1 MQMTGLIQDIRY
13 GLRMLWKRPGFTAVA
28 VITLALGIGANTTT
42 FSTVNAML
50 LRPFPFPNLD
60 RIVTVWETAPKQDDN
75 QLSPAPANFRD
86 WSEQSTEIEQLAAVR
101 GWDAN
106 LTSGSVAEHVE
117 GSQVTENF
125 FSLLGMPPQFGRYIG
140 SADFHGGVAPA
151 VVISNGFWQQHLGAD
166 PGIVG
171 RQLLLNGQKFT
182 VIGITSAEFDFP
194 TGSKVWTPL
203 DLNGSTKEDRE
214 NHYLTVFGRLKDG
227 VSISQAQANLET
239 IAASLGKQYPGSNA
253 GHGVRVRNTVE
264 DLTVGTRQFV
274 LMLMGAAV
282 FVLLLACANVANLQ
296 LARASDRQRE
306 IALRVALGASRWQVG
321 RQLLVESVLLA
332 LLGSG
337 LAIFLSGWWLDIIRR
352 TIPPFIVEHIAGLKH
367 LQVDSRVFVFTVLV
381 AMLTGIL
388 AGLAPAWHCSR
399 PNANDTLKEGA
410 RGGSPAANRRRF
422 RTLLVVSE
430 IALSLVLL
438 VGAGLMVKGFRT
450 LITNDMGFDRSNVL
464 TFHVVLPEAKYRD
477 KDRIRGYYEQ
487 VLRNIQALPGVE
499 SAACVT
505 SLPSGWTWNWVVFTA
520 EGRPPASPADMPS
533 AISQVVTP
541 GFFPAL
547 RVPLRQ
553 GRLLSDQ
560 DGANAPPVVVIS
572 ETMARQNWPDQNP
585 IGKHIRMGRPETAQP
600 LRTVVGVVGDVQPVP
615 LDHDPAPTAY
625 VPFAQQPEGVSALVV
640 RTSEDPLTVAGPV
653 NAQLRAVDADQP
665 GYDIRSLEQVVAD
678 GLSGIE
684 SSARMMMS
692 FAVCALILAA
702 AGIFAVMA
710 YSVTQRTHEIGVRVA
725 LGARRFDMLT
735 LVVGGAMKMAAIG
748 LSIGLVLALVLTRA
762 LSSVLFGVV
771 QIDIVTFALLTILL
785 ALVAALAAY
794 IPARWAMKIDPIVA
808 LRYE

>member
-1 MQMTGLIQDIRY
+1 MTGLLQDVRY
-13 GLRMLWKRPGFTAVA
+13 ALRMLWKRPGFTAVA

-50 LRPFPFPNLD
+50 LKPFPFPNLD

-75 QLSPAPANFRD
+75 HLSPAPANFRD
-86 WSEQSTEIEQLAAVR
+86 WIEQSTQIEQLAAVR

-106 LTSGSVAEHVE
+106 LTGGSVAEHVE
-117 GSQVTENF
+117 GSQVTANF
-125 FSLLGMPPQFGRYIG
+125 FSLLGMRPQLGRYIG
-140 SADFHGGVAPA
+140 SADFQGGVAPV
-151 VVISNGFWQQHLGAD
+151 VVISHGFWEQHLGGD
-166 PGIVG
+166 PGLVG

-182 VIGITSAEFDFP
+182 VIGIASSDFDFP
-194 TGSKVWTPL
+194 TGSRVWTPL
-203 DLNGSTKEDRE
+203 DLNGAAKEDRE
-214 NHYLTVFGRLKDG
+214 SHYLTVFGRLKAG
-227 VSISQAQANLET
+227 VSISEAQANLAT
-239 IAASLGKQYPGSNA
+239 IAASLGEQYPKSNT
-253 GHGVRVRNTVE
+253 GHGVRVMNTVE
-264 DLTVGTRQFV
+264 DLTFGSRQFI

-296 LARASDRQRE
+296 LARASGRQRE
-306 IALRVALGASRWQVG
+306 IALRAALGASRWQVG

-332 LLGSG
+332 LLGSVAA
-337 LAIFLSGWWLDIIRR
+337 LFLSSWWLNIIMRR
-352 TIPPFIVEHIAGLKH
+352 TIPPVIVEHVAGLKH
-367 LQVDSRVFVFTVLV
+367 LQIDSRVFLFTLLV

-388 AGLAPAWHCSR
+388 AGLAPAWHFSR
-399 PNANDTLKEGA
+399 PNVNETLKEGS
-410 RGGSPAANRRRF
+410 RGGSPTASRQRF
-422 RTLLVVSE
+422 RTLLVISE

-450 LITNDMGFDRSNVL
+450 LTTNDMGFDRSNVL

-477 KDRIRGYYEQ
+477 KDRVRGYYEQ
-487 VLRNIQALPGVE
+487 VLRNVQALPGVE
-499 SAACVT
+499 SVACVT
-505 SLPSGWTWNWVVFTA
+505 SLPSGWTWNWTEFTA
-520 EGRPPASPADMPS
+520 EGRPPASPSDMPS

-560 DGANAPPVVVIS
+560 DGPNALPVVVIS

-585 IGKHIRMGRPETAQP
+585 LGKHIQMGRPDAAQP
-600 LRTVVGVVGDVQPVP
+600 FRMVVGVVGDVQPVP
-615 LDHDPAPTAY
+615 LDRDPAPTAY
-625 VPFAQQPEGVSALVV
+625 VPLSQQPERVSAFVV
-640 RTSEDPLTVAGPV
+640 RTTGDPLTLAGPV

-665 GYDIRSLEQVVAD
+665 AYDIRSLEQVVAD
-678 GLSGIE
+678 NLSGIE
-684 SSARMMMS
+684 SSAQMMLT

-725 LGARRFDMLT
+725 LGARRSDVLR
-735 LVVGGAMKMAAIG
+735 LVVGGALKMATIG
-748 LSIGLVLALVLTRA
+748 LSIGFVLALLLTRA
-762 LSSVLFGVV
+762 LSSALFGVV
-771 QIDIVTFALLTILL
+771 QIDIVTFALLTSLL

-794 IPARWAMKIDPIVA
+794 IPARWAMNVDPMVA

>member
-1 MQMTGLIQDIRY
+1 MTGLIQDVRY
-13 GLRMLWKRPGFTAVA
+13 GLRLLWRRPGFTAVA

-50 LRPFPFPNLD
+50 LRPFPFPNLN

-75 QLSPAPANFRD
+75 HLSPAPANFRE
-86 WSEQSTEIEQLAAVR
+86 WSEQSTQIDQLAAVR

-106 LTSGSVAEHVE
+106 LTGGSVAEHVE
-117 GSQVTENF
+117 GSQVTANF
-125 FSLLGMPPQFGRYIG
+125 FSLLGMRPQLGRYIG
-140 SADFHGGVAPA
+140 SADFQGGVAPV
-151 VVISNGFWQQHLGAD
+151 VVISHRFWQQHLGAD
-166 PGIVG
+166 PGLVG
-171 RQLLLNGQKFT
+171 RQLLLNGQKFI
-182 VIGITSAEFDFP
+182 VIGITSADFDFP

-203 DLNGSTKEDRE
+203 DLNGTAKEDRE
-214 NHYLTVFGRLKDG
+214 NHYLTVFGRMKDG

-239 IAASLGKQYPGSNA
+239 IAASLGKQYPKTNA
-253 GHGVRVRNTVE
+253 SHGVRVINTVE
-264 DLTVGTRQFV
+264 DLTFGSRQFV

-296 LARASDRQRE
+296 LARASGRQRE
-306 IALRVALGASRWQVG
+306 IALRVALGASRWHVG

-337 LAIFLSGWWLDIIRR
+337 GALFLSSWWLNIVRR

-367 LQVDSRVFVFTVLV
+367 LQIDSRVFLFTLLV
-381 AMLTGIL
+381 AMITGIV
-388 AGLAPAWHCSR
+388 AGLAPAWHFSR
-399 PNANDTLKEGA
+399 PNVNDTLKEGS
-410 RGGSPAANRRRF
+410 RCGSPTASRRRF

-430 IALSLVLL
+430 MALSLVLL

-450 LITNDMGFDRSNVL
+450 LVTNDMGFDRGNVL
-464 TFHVVLPEAKYRD
+464 TFHIVLPEAKYRD
-477 KDRIRGYYEQ
+477 KDRIRGFYEQ

-505 SLPSGWTWNWVVFTA
+505 SLPSGWTWNWVDFRA
-520 EGRPPASPADMPS
+520 EGKPPAYPADMPS
-533 AISQVVTP
+533 VISQVAAP

-560 DGANAPPVVVIS
+560 DGPNAPPVVVIS

-585 IGKHIRMGRPETAQP
+585 LGKHIQLGQPQAAQP
-600 LRTVVGVVGDVQPVP
+600 FRTVVGVVGDVQPVP

-625 VPFAQQPEGVSALVV
+625 VPFAQQPESASAFVV
-640 RTSEDPLTVAGPV
+640 RTSGNPLTFAGPV
-653 NAQLRAVDADQP
+653 NAQLHAMDADQP
-665 GYDIRSLEQVVAD
+665 AYDIRSLEQVVSD
-678 GLSGIE
+678 GLSGIQ
-684 SSARMMMS
+684 SSAQMMLT

-725 LGARRFDMLT
+725 LGARRFDMLS

-748 LSIGLVLALVLTRA
+748 LGIGLVLALLLTRA

-771 QIDIVTFALLTILL
+771 QIDIVTFALLTSLL

-794 IPARWAMKIDPIVA
+794 IPARWAMRVDPMVA
-808 LRYE
+808 LRHE

>member
-1 MQMTGLIQDIRY
+1 MTGLIQDVRY
-13 GLRMLWKRPGFTAVA
+13 GLRLLWRRPGFTAVA

-50 LRPFPFPNLD
+50 LRPFPFPNLN

-75 QLSPAPANFRD
+75 HLSPAPANFRE
-86 WSEQSTEIEQLAAVR
+86 WSEQSTQIDQLAAVR

-106 LTSGSVAEHVE
+106 LTGGSVAEHVE
-117 GSQVTENF
+117 GSQVTANF
-125 FSLLGMPPQFGRYIG
+125 FSLLGMRPQLGRYIG
-140 SADFHGGVAPA
+140 SADFQGGVAPV
-151 VVISNGFWQQHLGAD
+151 VVISHRFWQQHLGAD
-166 PGIVG
+166 PGLVG
-171 RQLLLNGQKFT
+171 RQLLLNGQKFI
-182 VIGITSAEFDFP
+182 VIGITSADFDFP

-203 DLNGSTKEDRE
+203 DLNGTAKEDRE
-214 NHYLTVFGRLKDG
+214 NHYLTVFGRMKDG

-239 IAASLGKQYPGSNA
+239 IAASLGKQYPKTNA
-253 GHGVRVRNTVE
+253 SHGVRVINTVE
-264 DLTVGTRQFV
+264 DLTFGSRQFV

-296 LARASDRQRE
+296 LARASGRQRE
-306 IALRVALGASRWQVG
+306 IALRVALGASRWHVG

-337 LAIFLSGWWLDIIRR
+337 GALFLSSWWLNIVRR

-367 LQVDSRVFVFTVLV
+367 LQIDSRVFLFTLLV
-381 AMLTGIL
+381 AMITGIV
-388 AGLAPAWHCSR
+388 AGLAPAWHFSR
-399 PNANDTLKEGA
+399 PNVNDTLKEGS
-410 RGGSPAANRRRF
+410 RGGSPTASRRRF

-430 IALSLVLL
+430 MALSLVLL

-450 LITNDMGFDRSNVL
+450 LVTNDMGFDRGNVL
-464 TFHVVLPEAKYRD
+464 TFHIVLPEAKYRD
-477 KDRIRGYYEQ
+477 KDRIRGFYEQ

-505 SLPSGWTWNWVVFTA
+505 SLPSGWTWNWVDFTA
-520 EGRPPASPADMPS
+520 EGKPLAPSADMPS
-533 AISQVVTP
+533 VISQVVTP

-560 DGANAPPVVVIS
+560 DGPNAPPVVVIS

-585 IGKHIRMGRPETAQP
+585 LGKHIQLGRPQAAQP
-600 LRTVVGVVGDVQPVP
+600 FRTVVGVVGDVQPVP

-625 VPFAQQPEGVSALVV
+625 VPFAQQPESASAFVV
-640 RTSEDPLTVAGPV
+640 RTSGNPLTFAGPV
-653 NAQLRAVDADQP
+653 NAQLHAMDADQP
-665 GYDIRSLEQVVAD
+665 AYDIRSLEQVVSD

-684 SSARMMMS
+684 SSAQMMLT

-725 LGARRFDMLT
+725 LGARRFDMLS

-748 LSIGLVLALVLTRA
+748 LGIGLVLALLLTRA

-771 QIDIVTFALLTILL
+771 QIDIVTFALLTSLL

-794 IPARWAMKIDPIVA
+794 IPARWAMRVDPMVA
-808 LRYE
+808 LRHE

>member
-1 MQMTGLIQDIRY
+1 MTGLLQDVRY
-13 GLRMLWKRPGFTAVA
+13 GLRMLWRRPGFTAVA

-75 QLSPAPANFRD
+75 HLSPAPANFRD
-86 WSEQSTEIEQLAAVR
+86 WTEQSTQIDQLSAVR

-106 LTSGSVAEHVE
+106 LTGGSVAEHVE
-117 GSQVTENF
+117 GSQVTANF
-125 FSLLGMPPQFGRYIG
+125 FSLLGMGPQLGRYIG
-140 SADFHGGVAPA
+140 SSDFQGGVAPV
-151 VVISNGFWQQHLGAD
+151 VVISYGFWQQHLGAD
-166 PGIVG
+166 PGIVS

-182 VIGITSAEFDFP
+182 VIGIASADLDFP

-203 DLNGSTKEDRE
+203 DLNGTAKEDRE
-214 NHYLTVFGRLKDG
+214 THYLTVFGRLKDG
-227 VSISQAQANLET
+227 VSIHQAQANLET
-239 IAASLGKQYPGSNA
+239 IAASLGTQYPKSNA
-253 GHGVRVRNTVE
+253 GHGVNVRNTVE
-264 DLTVGTRQFV
+264 DLTVGSRQFV

-296 LARASDRQRE
+296 LARASGRQRE
-306 IALRVALGASRWQVG
+306 IALRAALGASRWQVG

-332 LLGSG
+332 LFGSAGALLLSALGTN
-337 LAIFLSGWWLDIIRR
+337 LMRR
-352 TIPPFIVEHIAGLKH
+352 SIPPFIVEHIAGLKH
-367 LQVDSRVFVFTVLV
+367 LQIDSRVFLFTLLV
-381 AMLTGIL
+381 AVLTGVV
-388 AGLAPAWHCSR
+388 AGLVPAWHFSR
-399 PNANDTLKEGA
+399 PNVNDTLKEGA
-410 RGGSPAANRRRF
+410 RGGSPSASRIRF
-422 RTLLVVSE
+422 RTLLVISE

-450 LITNDMGFDRSNVL
+450 LLTNTMGFDRTHVL
-464 TFHVVLPEAKYRD
+464 TFHAVLPEAKYHD
-477 KDRIRGYYEQ
+477 KDRIRGYYES

-505 SLPSGWTWNWVVFTA
+505 SLPSGWSWNWIEFTA
-520 EGRPPASPADMPS
+520 EGKAPATSGDMPS
-533 AISQVVTP
+533 VISQVVTP

-547 RVPLRQ
+547 RVSLRQ

-560 DGANAPPVVVIS
+560 DGPNAPPVAVIS
-572 ETMARQNWPDQNP
+572 ETMARQNWSDQNP
-585 IGKHIRMGRPETAQP
+585 LGKHIQLGRPEAAQP
-600 LRTVVGVVGDVQPVP
+600 FRTIVGVVGDVQPIP
-615 LDHDPAPTAY
+615 LDYDPAPTAY
-625 VPFAQQPEGVSALVV
+625 VPVAQQPESSSAFVV
-640 RTSEDPLTVAGPV
+640 RTSGDPLTLAGPV

-665 GYDIRSLEQVVAD
+665 AYDIRSLEQVVSD
-678 GLSGIE
+678 GLSGVQL
-684 SSARMMMS
+684 SARMMLI
-692 FAVCALILAA
+692 FGVCALTLAA

-725 LGARRFDMLT
+725 LGARRFDMLR

-748 LSIGLVLALVLTRA
+748 LGIGLVLALLLTRA
-762 LSSVLFGVV
+762 LSSLLFGVV
-771 QIDIVTFALLTILL
+771 QIDVVTFALLTSLL

-794 IPARWAMKIDPIVA
+794 IPARWAMQVDPMVA

>member
-1 MQMTGLIQDIRY
+1 MTGLIQDVRY
-13 GLRMLWKRPGFTAVA
+13 GLRLLWRRPGFTAVA

-50 LRPFPFPNLD
+50 LRPFPFPNLN

-75 QLSPAPANFRD
+75 HLSPAPANFRE
-86 WSEQSTEIEQLAAVR
+86 WSEQSTQIDQLAAVR

-106 LTSGSVAEHVE
+106 LTGGSVAEHVE
-117 GSQVTENF
+117 GSQVTANF
-125 FSLLGMPPQFGRYIG
+125 FSLLGMRPQLGRYIG
-140 SADFHGGVAPA
+140 SADFQGGVAPV
-151 VVISNGFWQQHLGAD
+151 VVISHRFWQQHLGAD
-166 PGIVG
+166 PGLVG
-171 RQLLLNGQKFT
+171 RQLLLNGQKFI
-182 VIGITSAEFDFP
+182 VIGITSADFDFP

-203 DLNGSTKEDRE
+203 DLNGTAKEDRE

-239 IAASLGKQYPGSNA
+239 IAASLGKQYPKTNA
-253 GHGVRVRNTVE
+253 SHGVRVINTVE
-264 DLTVGTRQFV
+264 DLTFGSRQFV

-296 LARASDRQRE
+296 LARASERQRE
-306 IALRVALGASRWQVG
+306 IALRAALGASRWHVG

-337 LAIFLSGWWLDIIRR
+337 GALFLSSWWLNIVRR

-367 LQVDSRVFVFTVLV
+367 LQIDSRVFLFTLLV
-381 AMLTGIL
+381 AMITGIV
-388 AGLAPAWHCSR
+388 AGLAPAWHFSR
-399 PNANDTLKEGA
+399 PNVHATLKEGS
-410 RGGSPAANRRRF
+410 RGGSPTASRRRF

-430 IALSLVLL
+430 MALSLVLL

-450 LITNDMGFDRSNVL
+450 LVTNDMGFDRGNVL
-464 TFHVVLPEAKYRD
+464 TFHIVLPEAKYRD
-477 KDRIRGYYEQ
+477 KDRIRGFYEQ

-505 SLPSGWTWNWVVFTA
+505 SLPSGWTWNWVDFRA
-520 EGRPPASPADMPS
+520 EGKPPASPADMPS
-533 AISQVVTP
+533 VISQVVAP

-560 DGANAPPVVVIS
+560 DGPNAPPVVVIS

-585 IGKHIRMGRPETAQP
+585 LGKHIQLGRPQAAQP
-600 LRTVVGVVGDVQPVP
+600 FRTVVGVVGDVQPVP

-625 VPFAQQPEGVSALVV
+625 LPFAQQPESASAFVV
-640 RTSEDPLTVAGPV
+640 RTSGNPLTFAGPV
-653 NAQLRAVDADQP
+653 NAQLHAMDADQP
-665 GYDIRSLEQVVAD
+665 AYDIRSLEQVVSD

-684 SSARMMMS
+684 SSAQMMLT

-725 LGARRFDMLT
+725 LGARRFDMLR

-748 LSIGLVLALVLTRA
+748 LGIGLVLALLLTRA

-771 QIDIVTFALLTILL
+771 QIDIVTFALLTSLL

-794 IPARWAMKIDPIVA
+794 IPARWAMKVDPMVA

>member
-1 MQMTGLIQDIRY
+1 MTGLIQDVRY
-13 GLRMLWKRPGFTAVA
+13 GLRLLWRRPGFTAVA

-50 LRPFPFPNLD
+50 LRPFPFPNLN

-75 QLSPAPANFRD
+75 HLSPAPANFRE
-86 WSEQSTEIEQLAAVR
+86 WSEQSTQIDQLAAVR

-106 LTSGSVAEHVE
+106 LTGGSVAEHVE
-117 GSQVTENF
+117 GSQVTANF
-125 FSLLGMPPQFGRYIG
+125 FSLLGMRPQLGRYIG
-140 SADFHGGVAPA
+140 SADFQGGVAPV
-151 VVISNGFWQQHLGAD
+151 VVISHRFWQQHLGAD
-166 PGIVG
+166 PGLVG
-171 RQLLLNGQKFT
+171 RQLLLNGQKFI
-182 VIGITSAEFDFP
+182 VIGITSADFDFP

-203 DLNGSTKEDRE
+203 DLNGTAKEDRE

-227 VSISQAQANLET
+227 VSISQVQANLET
-239 IAASLGKQYPGSNA
+239 IAASLGKQYPKTNA
-253 GHGVRVRNTVE
+253 SHGVRVINTVE
-264 DLTVGTRQFV
+264 DLTFGSRQFV

-296 LARASDRQRE
+296 LARASGRQRE
-306 IALRVALGASRWQVG
+306 IALRVALGASRWHVG

-337 LAIFLSGWWLDIIRR
+337 GALFLSSWWLNIVRR

-367 LQVDSRVFVFTVLV
+367 LQIDSRVFLFTLLV
-381 AMLTGIL
+381 AMITGIV
-388 AGLAPAWHCSR
+388 AGLAPAWHFSR
-399 PNANDTLKEGA
+399 PNVNDTLKEGS
-410 RGGSPAANRRRF
+410 RGGSPTASRRRF

-430 IALSLVLL
+430 MALSLVLL

-450 LITNDMGFDRSNVL
+450 LVTNDMGFDRGNVL
-464 TFHVVLPEAKYRD
+464 TFHIVLPEAKYRD
-477 KDRIRGYYEQ
+477 KDRIRGFYEQ

-505 SLPSGWTWNWVVFTA
+505 SLPSGWTWNWVDFRA
-520 EGRPPASPADMPS
+520 EGKPPASPADMPS
-533 AISQVVTP
+533 VISQVVAP

-560 DGANAPPVVVIS
+560 DGPNAPPVVVIS

-585 IGKHIRMGRPETAQP
+585 LGKHIQLGRPQAAQP
-600 LRTVVGVVGDVQPVP
+600 FRTVVGVVGDVQPVP

-625 VPFAQQPEGVSALVV
+625 VPFAQQPESASAFVV
-640 RTSEDPLTVAGPV
+640 RTSGNPLTFAGPV
-653 NAQLRAVDADQP
+653 NAQLHAMDADQP
-665 GYDIRSLEQVVAD
+665 AYDIRSLEQVVSD

-684 SSARMMMS
+684 SSAQMMLT

-725 LGARRFDMLT
+725 LGARRFDMLS

-748 LSIGLVLALVLTRA
+748 LGIGLVLALLLTRA

-771 QIDIVTFALLTILL
+771 QIDIVTFALLTSLL

-794 IPARWAMKIDPIVA
+794 IPARWAMRVDPMVA
-808 LRYE
+808 LRHE

>member
-1 MQMTGLIQDIRY
+1 MTGLIQDVRY
-13 GLRMLWKRPGFTAVA
+13 GLRMLRKRPGFTAVA

-50 LRPFPFPNLD
+50 LKPFPFPNLD

-75 QLSPAPANFRD
+75 HLSPAPANFRD
-86 WSEQSTEIEQLAAVR
+86 WSEQSTQFDQLAAVH

-106 LTSGSVAEHVE
+106 LTGGSLAEHVE
-117 GSQVTENF
+117 GSQVTANF
-125 FSLLGMPPQFGRYIG
+125 FSLLGMPPQLGRYIG
-140 SADFHGGVAPA
+140 SADFHGGVAA
-151 VVISNGFWQQHLGAD
+151 VVVISNGFWRQHLGGD
-166 PGIVG
+166 PGLVG

-182 VIGITSAEFDFP
+182 VIGITSADFDFP

-203 DLNGSTKEDRE
+203 DLNGTAKEDRE

-227 VSISQAQANLET
+227 VSISQAQASLET
-239 IAASLGKQYPGSNA
+239 IAASLGIQYPKSNV
-253 GHGVRVRNTVE
+253 GHGVRVINTVE
-264 DLTVGTRQFV
+264 DLTVGSRQFV

-296 LARASDRQRE
+296 LARASGRQRE
-306 IALRVALGASRWQVG
+306 IALRAALGASRWHVG

-332 LLGSG
+332 MLGSG
-337 LAIFLSGWWLDIIRR
+337 GALFLSSWWLNIMRR
-352 TIPPFIVEHIAGLKH
+352 SLPPFIVEHIAGLKH
-367 LQVDSRVFVFTVLV
+367 LQIDSRVFLFTLLV
-381 AMLTGIL
+381 AVLTGIV
-388 AGLAPAWHCSR
+388 AGLAPAWHFSR
-399 PNANDTLKEGA
+399 PNVNDTLKEGS
-410 RGGSPAANRRRF
+410 RGGSPTGSRRRF
-422 RTLLVVSE
+422 RTLLVISE

-450 LITNDMGFDRSNVL
+450 LIANDMGFDRRNVL
-464 TFHVVLPEAKYRD
+464 TFHIVLPEAKYRD
-477 KDRIRGYYEQ
+477 KDRIRSYYDQ

-505 SLPSGWTWNWVVFTA
+505 SLPSGWTWNWVDFTA
-520 EGRPPASPADMPS
+520 EGKPPASSADMPS
-533 AISQVVTP
+533 VISQVVTP

-560 DGANAPPVVVIS
+560 DGPNALPVVVIS

-585 IGKHIRMGRPETAQP
+585 LGKHIQLGRPEAVQP
-600 LRTVVGVVGDVQPVP
+600 FRTVVGVVGDVQPIP

-625 VPFAQQPEGVSALVV
+625 VPFAQQPESASAIVV
-640 RTSEDPLTVAGPV
+640 RTSGNPLTLAGPV
-653 NAQLRAVDADQP
+653 NAQLRAMDADQP
-665 GYDIRSLEQVVAD
+665 AYDIRSLEQVVSD

-684 SSARMMMS
+684 SSAQMMLT

-725 LGARRFDMLT
+725 LGARRFDMLR

-748 LSIGLVLALVLTRA
+748 LGIGFVLALLLTRA
-762 LSSVLFGVV
+762 LSSLLFGVV
-771 QIDIVTFALLTILL
+771 QIDIVTFALVTSLL

-794 IPARWAMKIDPIVA
+794 IPARWAMKVDPMVA

>member
-1 MQMTGLIQDIRY
+1 MTGLIQDVRY
-13 GLRMLWKRPGFTAVA
+13 GLRLLWRRPGFTAVA

-50 LRPFPFPNLD
+50 LRPFPFPNLN

-75 QLSPAPANFRD
+75 HLSPAPANFRE
-86 WSEQSTEIEQLAAVR
+86 WSEQSTQIDQLAAVR

-106 LTSGSVAEHVE
+106 LTGGSVAEHVE
-117 GSQVTENF
+117 GSQVTANF
-125 FSLLGMPPQFGRYIG
+125 FSLLGMRPQLGRYIG
-140 SADFHGGVAPA
+140 SADFQGGVAPV
-151 VVISNGFWQQHLGAD
+151 VVISHRFWQQHLGAD
-166 PGIVG
+166 PGLVG
-171 RQLLLNGQKFT
+171 RQLLLNGQKFI
-182 VIGITSAEFDFP
+182 VIGITSADFDFP

-203 DLNGSTKEDRE
+203 DLNGTAKEDRE
-214 NHYLTVFGRLKDG
+214 NHYLTVFGRMKDG

-239 IAASLGKQYPGSNA
+239 IAASLGKQYPKTNA
-253 GHGVRVRNTVE
+253 SHGVRVINTVE
-264 DLTVGTRQFV
+264 DLTFGSRQFV

-296 LARASDRQRE
+296 LARASGRQRE
-306 IALRVALGASRWQVG
+306 IALRVALGASRWHVG

-337 LAIFLSGWWLDIIRR
+337 GALFLSSWWLNIVRR

-367 LQVDSRVFVFTVLV
+367 LQIDSRVFLFTLLV
-381 AMLTGIL
+381 AMITGIV
-388 AGLAPAWHCSR
+388 AGLAPAWHFSR
-399 PNANDTLKEGA
+399 PNVNDTLKEGS
-410 RGGSPAANRRRF
+410 RGGSPTASRRRF

-430 IALSLVLL
+430 MALSLVLL

-450 LITNDMGFDRSNVL
+450 LVTNDMGFDRGNVL
-464 TFHVVLPEAKYRD
+464 TFHIVLPEAKYRD
-477 KDRIRGYYEQ
+477 KDRIRGFYEQ

-505 SLPSGWTWNWVVFTA
+505 SLPSGWTWNWVDLRA
-520 EGRPPASPADMPS
+520 EGKPPASPADMPPV
-533 AISQVVTP
+533 ISQVVAP

-560 DGANAPPVVVIS
+560 DGPNAPPVVVIS

-585 IGKHIRMGRPETAQP
+585 LGKHIQLGRPQAAQP
-600 LRTVVGVVGDVQPVP
+600 FRTVVGVVGDVQPGP

-625 VPFAQQPEGVSALVV
+625 VPFAQQPESASAFVV
-640 RTSEDPLTVAGPV
+640 RTSGNPLTFAGPV
-653 NAQLRAVDADQP
+653 NAQLHAMDADQP
-665 GYDIRSLEQVVAD
+665 AYDIRSLEQVVSD

-684 SSARMMMS
+684 SSAQMMLT

-725 LGARRFDMLT
+725 LGARRFDMLS

-748 LSIGLVLALVLTRA
+748 LGIGLVLALLLTRA

-771 QIDIVTFALLTILL
+771 QIDIVTFALLTSLL

-794 IPARWAMKIDPIVA
+794 IPARWAMRVDPMVA
-808 LRYE
+808 LRHE

>member
-1 MQMTGLIQDIRY
+1 MTGLIQDVRY
-13 GLRMLWKRPGFTAVA
+13 GLRLLWRRPGFTAVA

-50 LRPFPFPNLD
+50 LRPFPFPNLN

-75 QLSPAPANFRD
+75 HLSPAPANFRE
-86 WSEQSTEIEQLAAVR
+86 WSEQSTQIDQLAAVR

-106 LTSGSVAEHVE
+106 LTGGSVAEHVE
-117 GSQVTENF
+117 GSQVTANF
-125 FSLLGMPPQFGRYIG
+125 FSLLGMRPQLGRYIG
-140 SADFHGGVAPA
+140 SADFQGGVAPV
-151 VVISNGFWQQHLGAD
+151 VVISHRFWQQHLGAD
-166 PGIVG
+166 PGLVG
-171 RQLLLNGQKFT
+171 RQLLLNGQKFI
-182 VIGITSAEFDFP
+182 VIGITSADFDFP

-203 DLNGSTKEDRE
+203 DLNGTAKEDRE

-239 IAASLGKQYPGSNA
+239 IAASLGKQYPKTNA
-253 GHGVRVRNTVE
+253 SHGVRVINTVE
-264 DLTVGTRQFV
+264 DLTFGSRQFV

-296 LARASDRQRE
+296 LARASGRQRE
-306 IALRVALGASRWQVG
+306 IALRVALGASRWHVG

-337 LAIFLSGWWLDIIRR
+337 GALFLSSWWLNIVRR

-367 LQVDSRVFVFTVLV
+367 LQIDSRVFLFTLLV
-381 AMLTGIL
+381 AMITGIV
-388 AGLAPAWHCSR
+388 AGLAPAWHFSR
-399 PNANDTLKEGA
+399 PNVNDTLKEGS
-410 RGGSPAANRRRF
+410 RCGSPTASRRRF

-430 IALSLVLL
+430 MALSLVLL

-450 LITNDMGFDRSNVL
+450 LVTNDMGFDRGNVL
-464 TFHVVLPEAKYRD
+464 TFHIVLPEAKYRD
-477 KDRIRGYYEQ
+477 KDRIRGFYEQ

-505 SLPSGWTWNWVVFTA
+505 SLPSGWTWNWVDFRA
-520 EGRPPASPADMPS
+520 EGKPPAYPADMPS
-533 AISQVVTP
+533 VISQVVAP

-560 DGANAPPVVVIS
+560 DGPNAPPVVVIS

-585 IGKHIRMGRPETAQP
+585 LGKHIQLGQPQAAQP
-600 LRTVVGVVGDVQPVP
+600 FRTVVGVVGDVQPVP

-625 VPFAQQPEGVSALVV
+625 VPFAQQPESASAFVV
-640 RTSEDPLTVAGPV
+640 RTSGNPLTFAGPV
-653 NAQLRAVDADQP
+653 NAQLHAMDADQP
-665 GYDIRSLEQVVAD
+665 AYDIRSLEQVVSD
-678 GLSGIE
+678 GLSGIQ
-684 SSARMMMS
+684 SSAQMMLT

-725 LGARRFDMLT
+725 LGARRFDMLS

-748 LSIGLVLALVLTRA
+748 LGIGLVLALLLTRA
-762 LSSVLFGVV
+762 LSSVLFGMV
-771 QIDIVTFALLTILL
+771 QIDIVTFALLTSLL

-794 IPARWAMKIDPIVA
+794 IPARWAMRVDPMVA
-808 LRYE
+808 LRHE

>member
-1 MQMTGLIQDIRY
+1 MTGLIQDVRY
-13 GLRMLWKRPGFTAVA
+13 GLRLLWRRPGFTAVA

-50 LRPFPFPNLD
+50 LRPFPFPNLN

-75 QLSPAPANFRD
+75 HLSPAPANFRE
-86 WSEQSTEIEQLAAVR
+86 WSEQSTQIDQLAAVR

-106 LTSGSVAEHVE
+106 LTGGSVAEHVE
-117 GSQVTENF
+117 GSQVTANF
-125 FSLLGMPPQFGRYIG
+125 FSLLGMRPQLGRYIG
-140 SADFHGGVAPA
+140 SADFQGGVAPV
-151 VVISNGFWQQHLGAD
+151 VVISHRFWQQHLGAD
-166 PGIVG
+166 PGLVG
-171 RQLLLNGQKFT
+171 RQLLLNGQKFI
-182 VIGITSAEFDFP
+182 VIGITSADFDFP

-203 DLNGSTKEDRE
+203 DLNGTAKEDRE

-227 VSISQAQANLET
+227 VSVSQAQANLET
-239 IAASLGKQYPGSNA
+239 IAASLGKLYPKTNA
-253 GHGVRVRNTVE
+253 SHGVRVINTVE
-264 DLTVGTRQFV
+264 DLTFGSRQFV

-296 LARASDRQRE
+296 LARASGRQWE
-306 IALRVALGASRWQVG
+306 IALRAALGASRWHVG

-337 LAIFLSGWWLDIIRR
+337 GALFLSSWWLNIVRR

-367 LQVDSRVFVFTVLV
+367 LQIDSRVFLFTLLV
-381 AMLTGIL
+381 AMITGIV
-388 AGLAPAWHCSR
+388 AGLAPAWHFSR
-399 PNANDTLKEGA
+399 PNVNDTLKEGS
-410 RGGSPAANRRRF
+410 RGGSPTASRGRF

-430 IALSLVLL
+430 MALSLVLL

-450 LITNDMGFDRSNVL
+450 LVTNDMGFDLCHVF
-464 TFHVVLPEAKYRD
+464 TFHIVLPEAKYRD
-477 KDRIRGYYEQ
+477 KDRIRGFYEQ

-505 SLPSGWTWNWVVFTA
+505 SLPSGWTWNWVDFRA
-520 EGRPPASPADMPS
+520 EGKPPASPADMPS
-533 AISQVVTP
+533 VISQVVAP

-560 DGANAPPVVVIS
+560 DGPNAPPVVVIS

-585 IGKHIRMGRPETAQP
+585 LGKHIQLGRPQAAQP
-600 LRTVVGVVGDVQPVP
+600 FRTVVGVVGDVQPVP

-625 VPFAQQPEGVSALVV
+625 VPFAQQPESASAFVA
-640 RTSEDPLTVAGPV
+640 RTSGNPLTFAGPV
-653 NAQLRAVDADQP
+653 NAQLHAMDADQP
-665 GYDIRSLEQVVAD
+665 AYDIRSLEQVVSD

-684 SSARMMMS
+684 SSAQMMLT

-725 LGARRFDMLT
+725 LGARRFDMLS
-735 LVVGGAMKMAAIG
+735 LVVGGAMKMAAVG
-748 LSIGLVLALVLTRA
+748 LGIGLVLALLLTRA

-771 QIDIVTFALLTILL
+771 QIDIVTFALLTSLL

-794 IPARWAMKIDPIVA
+794 IPARWAMRVDPMVA
-808 LRYE
+808 LRHE